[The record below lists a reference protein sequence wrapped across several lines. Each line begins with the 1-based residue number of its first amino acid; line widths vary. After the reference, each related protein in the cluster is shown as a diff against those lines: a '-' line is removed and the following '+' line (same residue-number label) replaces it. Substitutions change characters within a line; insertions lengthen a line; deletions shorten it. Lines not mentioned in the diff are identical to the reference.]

1 MSSPPQL
8 HALISKQTK
17 LVSDWNYTMLNA
29 GASLDI

>member
-8 HALISKQTK
+8 HTLISKQRE
-17 LVSDWNYTMLNA
+17 LVSDWNYTMLQA